1 MNTDPIVPVHRPRR
15 GHCLGLGVRVN
26 YEFINVVR
34 RARAGVITLDRITR
48 LLLLLL
54 FLAAGAHAADER
66 RDNWFTVTLEND
78 LFVGKDTGYT
88 NGFALSWAHAGF
100 TEFSPDNMPRWLHY
114 LSKNLYISTMPGKQ
128 RAVSYMIGQLMQA
141 PSDLTIPTL
150 IENEAPYVGLL
161 FWSANLHAFDE
172 RVADRLSLTLGVVG
186 PMSGAEQTQKWVHDI
201 TGADE
206 PMGWDNQIENEP
218 VFQVS
223 AERLLR
229 LAKFQTDKTVGM
241 DVIGMGNGAVGTI
254 ESYLALGIGAR
265 LGHGLDRSFPTA
277 SFLPGRQVN
286 PLAGSITGGWYVFAN
301 VQGRFVANDIGINGN
316 TFKDSHSVPLEHW
329 QAAATGGVAI
339 GFKRWAFLFSV
350 LVATDRYD
358 GQPDTTR
365 FGSLSV
371 TYNY

>member
-1 MNTDPIVPVHRPRR
+1 MRR
-15 GHCLGLGVRVN
+15 SV
-26 YEFINVVR
+26 
-34 RARAGVITLDRITR
+34 TW

-54 FLAAGAHAADER
+54 FMAAGAHAAEER
-66 RDNWFTVTLEND
+66 RDSWFTFTLEND

-88 NGFALSWAHAGF
+88 NGFALSWGHAGF
-100 TEFSPDNMPRWLHY
+100 TEFSPDNLPGWLHY

-141 PSDLTIPTL
+141 PSDLTVPTL
-150 IENEAPYVGLL
+150 ITNEAPYAGML
-161 FWSANLHAFDE
+161 FWTANLHAFDE

-186 PMSGAEQTQKWVHDI
+186 PASGAEQTQKWVHDK

-229 LAKFQTDKTVGM
+229 LAKFHTDKTVGM
-241 DVIGMGNGAVGTI
+241 DVIGIGSGAVGTI
-254 ESYLALGIGAR
+254 ESNLAVGIGAR
-265 LGHGLDRSFPTA
+265 LGRGLDRSFPTA
-277 SFLPGRQVN
+277 NFMAAAQVN
-286 PLAGSITGGWYVFAN
+286 PLAGRITDGWYVFAN

-329 QAAATGGVAI
+329 QAAAAGGVAI
-339 GFKRWAFLFSV
+339 GFKSWAFLFSMV
-350 LVATDRYD
+350 FATDRYE
-358 GQPDTTR
+358 GQPDATK
-365 FGSLSV
+365 FGSLSI
-371 TYNY
+371 TYKY

>member
-1 MNTDPIVPVHRPRR
+1 MKSSW
-15 GHCLGLGVRVN
+15 
-26 YEFINVVR
+26 
-34 RARAGVITLDRITR
+34 

-54 FLAAGAHAADER
+54 FMAAGARAADER
-66 RDNWFTVTLEND
+66 PDNWFTVTLEND

-88 NGFALSWAHAGF
+88 NGIALSWAHTGF
-100 TEFSPDNMPRWLHY
+100 TEFSPDNIPRWLDY
-114 LSKNLYISTMPGKQ
+114 LSKNLYISTMPDKD
-128 RAVSYMIGQLMQA
+128 RAVSYMIGQLMQT

-150 IENEAPYVGLL
+150 IKNEAPYTGLL
-161 FWSANLHAFDE
+161 FWSANLHAFDD

-186 PMSGAEQTQKWVHDI
+186 PLSGAEQAQKWVHDI

-206 PMGWDNQIENEP
+206 PKGWDNQIGNEP

-229 LAKFQTDKTVGM
+229 LAKFHTDKTVGM
-241 DVIGMGNGAVGTI
+241 DVIGTGNGAVGTI
-254 ESYLALGIGAR
+254 ESYLAVGLGAR
-265 LGHGLDRSFPTA
+265 LGRGLDRSFPTA

-286 PLAGSITGGWYVFAN
+286 PLAGSVTGGWYVFAG

-329 QAAATGGVAI
+329 QAAASGGVAF
-339 GFKRWAFLFSV
+339 GFKRWAFLLSAV
-350 LVATDRYD
+350 VATDRYE
-358 GQPDTTR
+358 GQPDSTR
-365 FGSLSV
+365 FGSLSI